1 MRKGSRIC
9 ADASKHS
16 VQILVD
22 PSKSFNTKVRK
33 KKKKHNSKCKQMKI
47 HITLCVNI

>member
-33 KKKKHNSKCKQMKI
+33 KKKKNTTVSANK
-47 HITLCVNI
+47 